1 MGLVQEEKM
10 DSFQEFHIKYLESL
24 LTQGHL
30 LSHDKNNALWAVQN
44 CLTLWNIKAILF
56 SKGSLIKE

>member
-1 MGLVQEEKM
+1 MGPVQEEKM
-10 DSFQEFHIKYLESL
+10 VSVQEFHIKYLEGL

-44 CLTLWNIKAILF
+44 CLTL
-56 SKGSLIKE
+56 